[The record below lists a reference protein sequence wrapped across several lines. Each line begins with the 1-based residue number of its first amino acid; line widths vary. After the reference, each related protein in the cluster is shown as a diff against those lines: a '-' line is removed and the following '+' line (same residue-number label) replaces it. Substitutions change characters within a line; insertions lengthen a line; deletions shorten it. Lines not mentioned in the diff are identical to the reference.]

1 MYNFLASDILSVK
14 YESCD
19 FLVLFCKCWYSVVR
33 FCFWTSLKAF
43 IKVAQVAGEV
53 EVGFEFLEQ
62 DGGGEVA
69 FPRRGVWL
77 VAELQEVGQAE
88 RQELGLGGK
97 R

>member
-1 MYNFLASDILSVK
+1 M
-14 YESCD
+14 
-19 FLVLFCKCWYSVVR
+19 
-33 FCFWTSLKAF
+33 
-43 IKVAQVAGEV
+43 
-53 EVGFEFLEQ
+53 
-62 DGGGEVA
+62 A